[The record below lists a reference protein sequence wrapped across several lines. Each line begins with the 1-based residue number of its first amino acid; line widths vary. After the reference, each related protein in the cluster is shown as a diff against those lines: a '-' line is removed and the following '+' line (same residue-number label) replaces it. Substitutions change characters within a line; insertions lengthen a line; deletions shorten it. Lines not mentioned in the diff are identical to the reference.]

1 MKIKILSIL
10 ALASSLVL
18 SGCGGNINNV
28 VISDYKSE
36 IYTDDDIESAF
47 HTVKTY
53 FKLNFDDCKL
63 TKLGYYGDTYSDEFN
78 EYAERYDADEAII
91 IGSSFD
97 VSTKK
102 RGDGLSE
109 GSTHHYC
116 WILVRNE
123 NEDWK
128 CADYG
133 Y

>member
-10 ALASSLVL
+10 VLASSLVL

-47 HTVKTY
+47 RTVKTY

-78 EYAERYDADEAII
+78 EYAKRYDADEAII
-91 IGSSFD
+91 ISSSFD
-97 VSTKK
+97 VSNKE
-102 RGDGLSE
+102 RGDGLSK